1 MTNIYADNADYFQ
14 KLIHVSKQKLQK
26 KYGCFAESS
35 EMREYTTLVFYDK
48 KQKIA
53 RFEVAIVHPRLDRF
67 SRKGGR
73 EEVLTHLA
81 NEKGFMTVEM
91 GELVKNVTPEYEKK
105 IVSHLLS
112 DFTHEIVPRKLF
124 GKQLGEPKQVENT
137 VEVTEVTEA
146 K

>member
-1 MTNIYADNADYFQ
+1 MNIYTDNVDFLQ

-26 KYGCFAESS
+26 KYGCFADCS

-48 KQKIA
+48 AKKVA
-53 RFEVAIVHPRLDRF
+53 RFELAVVHPKKDRF

-73 EEVLTHLA
+73 EEVLKHLA
-81 NEKGFMTVEM
+81 NEKGFMTVDLSEM
-91 GELVKNVTPEYEKK
+91 VKDVTPEYEKK

-112 DFTHEIVPRKLF
+112 DFTHEIVPRRLF
-124 GKQLGEPKQVENT
+124 GKQLNLEVKQPETVAKEN
-137 VEVTEVTEA
+137 EQ